1 MRGRTCRRALM
12 VGASRSVRPW
22 PGHAVMPAGVPVD
35 AHQALP
41 ATVTLDCPSASSS
54 PSVATLARVGRFQEH
69 RIHRSVRAQNRLQ
82 VDRRPYRSGHS
93 AYEPVALESAR
104 PWLLSRHVVSRGAV
118 RTRLPE
124 ALWVSVYP

>member
-1 MRGRTCRRALM
+1 M

-41 ATVTLDCPSASSS
+41 ATVTLDCPSARSS

-69 RIHRSVRAQNRLQ
+69 RI
-82 VDRRPYRSGHS
+82 RRYGRI
-93 AYEPVALESAR
+93 
-104 PWLLSRHVVSRGAV
+104 
-118 RTRLPE
+118 
-124 ALWVSVYP
+124 